1 MRLTPKEPEIGP
13 EDGFTPDNDLFG
25 YAAFGERFA
34 NLVGSIE
41 EPPRAGFGLDGCAA
55 FPSARLRALNS

>member
-13 EDGFTPDNDLFG
+13 SDGFKKHDLFG

-34 NLVGSIE
+34 NLVGSME
-41 EPPRAGFGLDGCAA
+41 EPLVIVLD
-55 FPSARLRALNS
+55 